1 MSKAKKAVIITSII
15 LLLIPII
22 FTFVITGVNDSTAA
36 GVERKLVRLPL
47 PEKTLFVESLSKAGK
62 LVGNGNG
69 MQYYGAML
77 ISSELSLDELREY
90 YGEYDCEVYRIDYPR
105 IDIDHGDLRF
115 KTKTFPD
122 NAYMVEMWGESPWW
136 FFAEFDIRGH

>member
-36 GVERKLVRLPL
+36 GVERKLVLLPL

-62 LVGNGNG
+62 LVYLLV
-69 MQYYGAML
+69 QL
-77 ISSELSLDELREY
+77 
-90 YGEYDCEVYRIDYPR
+90 
-105 IDIDHGDLRF
+105 HGL
-115 KTKTFPD
+115 
-122 NAYMVEMWGESPWW
+122 
-136 FFAEFDIRGH
+136 

>member
-22 FTFVITGVNDSTAA
+22 FTVVITVVNDSTAA
-36 GVERKLVRLPL
+36 GVERELVSLPL
-47 PEKTLFVESLSKAGK
+47 PEKTVFVESLSKAGK
-62 LVGNGNG
+62 LVGNSNG

-77 ISSELSLDELREY
+77 ISSELSLHELQEY
-90 YGEYDCEVYRIDYPR
+90 YGEYDCKVYRIDYPR

-115 KTKTFPD
+115 KTEPLPD
-122 NAYMVEMWGESPWW
+122 NAYMVEKWGESPSW